1 MRRLI
6 FYAIL
11 TCLACLNFACNNS
24 GGGATESGG
33 SEDAVQKQERLKHF
47 HDEYAGLN
55 REHQEMEMER
65 RDYQDYF
72 DTLRNLYL
80 SIKPQPEPAFDA
92 LQQRFQA
99 TMKEDSDMISEFIK
113 EIDELQNVINRYEK
127 GEITYEKAEQDRRA
141 LDSKHQ
147 KVQSTHDKIAKDLEK
162 EINEL
167 KDLVSNAGGKDK
179 IPAMYTKNRD
189 ALKAGNVTA
198 PDTTKK

>member
-24 GGGATESGG
+24 GGGITENGEK
-33 SEDAVQKQERLKHF
+33 EDAVQKQERLKHF
-47 HDEYAGLN
+47 YDEYAGLN

-80 SIKPQPEPAFDA
+80 SLKPQPEPVFDA

-113 EIDELQNVINRYEK
+113 EIDQMLSIINRYEK
-127 GEITYEKAEQDRRA
+127 GEITYEKAEQDRRI
-141 LDSKHQ
+141 LDSKHR
-147 KVQSTHDKIAKDLEK
+147 KVQSTHDKISKDLEK
-162 EINEL
+162 EISEL

-179 IPAMYTKNRD
+179 IPAVYTKNRD
-189 ALKAGNVTA
+189 ALKAENVIPA
-198 PDTTKK
+198 DTTKK

>member
-1 MRRLI
+1 MRKVI

-24 GGGATESGG
+24 GGGDTGSGG
-33 SEDAVQKQERLKHF
+33 TEDAQQKQERLKHF

-80 SIKPQPEPAFDA
+80 SLKPQPEPAFDA

-99 TMKEDSDMISEFIK
+99 TMKEDSDMISEFVK
-113 EIDELQNVINRYEK
+113 EIDELLNFINRYEK
-127 GEITYEKAEQDRRA
+127 GEITYEKAEQDRRS

-147 KVQSTHDKIAKDLEK
+147 KVQSTHDKISKDLEK
-162 EINEL
+162 EISEL
-167 KDLVSNAGGKDK
+167 KELIDKAGGKDK

-189 ALKAGNVTA
+189 ALKAGNVIPA
-198 PDTTKK
+198 DTTKK

>member
-1 MRRLI
+1 
-6 FYAIL
+6 
-11 TCLACLNFACNNS
+11 
-24 GGGATESGG
+24 
-33 SEDAVQKQERLKHF
+33 LKHF

-72 DTLRNLYL
+72 DTLRNLYTSL
-80 SIKPQPEPAFDA
+80 KPQPEPAFDA

-99 TMKEDSDMISEFIK
+99 TMKEDSDMISEFVK

-127 GEITYEKAEQDRRA
+127 GEITYEKAEQDRRV

-147 KVQSTHDKIAKDLEK
+147 KVQSTHEKISKDLDK
-162 EINEL
+162 EITEL
-167 KDLVSNAGGKDK
+167 KELITKAGGKDK

-189 ALKAGNVTA
+189 ALKTGNTA
-198 PDTTKK
+198 TATTTDTTKK